1 MIKTKKTK
9 IKKKQRIRC
18 NIKMNLQQWVTE
30 HQQEEEQQQQ
40 EQKKAS

>member
-1 MIKTKKTK
+1 MIKAKKK
-9 IKKKQRIRC
+9 IWKKKQRIRC

-30 HQQEEEQQQQ
+30 HQEEEEQQQQ